1 MRKRVKL
8 VTLTMAGLIPVVAG
22 AAPAS
27 ATVTPRRTCPT
38 TYGVLITSHH
48 PYRLPA
54 RGAYFKDGP
63 GGTITA
69 SVTRATTITYSVSRS
84 TEVNAS
90 YMMLAMKRQVS
101 RDVSKSVAVTTGH
114 TYSHGIHAHKYG
126 NLQYGSNGFK
136 VGWQSNRTNPDC
148 TTTVL
153 ATGTAK
159 FPVSSVG
166 WKFWET
172 SS

>member
-1 MRKRVKL
+1 
-8 VTLTMAGLIPVVAG
+8 MAGVIPVVAG

-27 ATVTPRRTCPT
+27 AVVTPRRTCPT

-63 GGTITA
+63 GGTISA
-69 SVTRATTITYSVSRS
+69 SVTRSSTITYSLS
-84 TEVNAS
+84 TSLEVETSVFFAS
-90 YMMLAMKRQVS
+90 AKAAVHAS
-101 RDVSKSVAVTTGH
+101 VTKSVAVTRGH

-136 VGWQSNRTNPDC
+136 VGWQSNRTNPNC
-148 TTTVL
+148 STTVL
-153 ATGTAK
+153 KTGTAK
-159 FPVSSVG
+159 LPVSSVG